1 MSDEGLKA
9 VCTRS
14 PQTPGTQLFGR
25 IVSVDQKNSR
35 LAPDLL
41 TAIALCYLAVPNLL
55 FLLGWLKPIFGIP
68 AALLLSVALVQL
80 LRRSDWHWSQP
91 YSAAA
96 LTLIAVTG
104 FAWASLGGAGHFFAT
119 NPDWMVRDTV
129 QADLTLAQWPPAYS
143 IDKDGAHILRS
154 AIGFFLPPAAIGK
167 WLGFQ
172 WVDRAS
178 YLWAALGSTLFLLTL
193 PLPRKLGGRLA
204 VGLVIALFFSGM
216 DFLGI
221 VLISGGML
229 PIFPLRLEWWV
240 PFSYSSLTGQLHWA
254 PNHALPLWLVTTLFY
269 RHWGHRSIPVMV
281 ALLLPL
287 LMIWT
292 PFAVAGIL
300 PFVAVAVLRWFAEK
314 QGNPFR
320 ELTVSQVVA
329 AAFMTYLTTRFLTLG
344 VASMGTGAPT
354 VAVTPHPDNF
364 VLKYLLFVLMEFAIL
379 ALLMARR
386 LEHSFGIFWLAVG
399 ILFVLPLYQFGPSND
414 TMLRLSTPCLVILL
428 IIALDQAA
436 AWQTPLQGS
445 FYKTGA
451 WLIVLVLFVGACTPF
466 NEMWRAATFRRN
478 LPNYGMS
485 LIEQQNGFE
494 PPHYIGQLNKP
505 DLVLLLNSPE
515 LVPKESERKAQGLVP
530 VPVWVRPR

>member
-1 MSDEGLKA
+1 MSDAGIKEA
-9 VCTRS
+9 CIPS
-14 PQTPGTQLFGR
+14 PNKRRTSVFSH
-25 IVSVDQKNSR
+25 IVSIDAANSR
-35 LAPDLL
+35 LAPDFL
-41 TAIALCYLAVPNLL
+41 TAVTLCYLAVPNLV

-68 AALLLSVALVQL
+68 AAALLGVALLQL
-80 LRRSDWHWSQP
+80 LRRPDWCWSQP

-96 LTLIAVTG
+96 LALISVTG

-129 QADLTLAQWPPAYS
+129 QADLTLTHWPPAYS
-143 IDKDGAHILRS
+143 FSKDGANILRS
-154 AIGFFLPPAAIGK
+154 AIGFFLPPAVIGK

-178 YLWAALGSTLFLLTL
+178 YLWAAIGSTLFLLML
-193 PLPRKLGGRLA
+193 PLPRKANGRLA
-204 VGLVIALFFSGM
+204 VGLLITLFFSGM

-254 PNHALPLWLVTTLFY
+254 PNHAIPLWLVTTLFY
-269 RHWGHRSIPVMV
+269 RHWGHRSITSLSVI
-281 ALLLPL
+281 LLPL

-292 PFAVAGIL
+292 PFAVAGML
-300 PFVAVAVLRWFAEK
+300 PLIAVAVLRWFAEK
-314 QGNPFR
+314 QGSPLK
-320 ELTVSQVVA
+320 ELTTCQIA
-329 AAFMTYLTTRFLTLG
+329 ASLFMTYVTTRFLTLG
-344 VASMGTGAPT
+344 LASMGTGAPT
-354 VAVTPHPDNF
+354 VAVTPHPDDF

-379 ALLMARR
+379 ALLLARK
-386 LEHSFGIFWLAVG
+386 LTHSFGIFWLSVA
-399 ILFVLPLYQFGPSND
+399 ILFMLPLYQFGPSND

-428 IIALDQAA
+428 IITLDQAA
-436 AWQTPLQGS
+436 TWATPRQGA
-445 FYKTGA
+445 FYETGA
-451 WLIVLVLFVGACTPF
+451 WFIAVVLLVGACTPF

-485 LIEQQNGFE
+485 LVEQQNGFE

-515 LVPKESERKAQGLVP
+515 LVPKESGRKAQGLVP